1 MKSCSIQPQIMMK
14 VINSCNIYK
23 YFFIIIIFF
32 CSGCKEENQLFTK
45 KNDTLKNRDDTK
57 VTQHL
62 NSETA
67 KYAVS
72 KYFTPVLNSS
82 DFNSV
87 YGGKN
92 GMTLKRSRNG
102 LIKELEYVA
111 YPGSVFEILSEIK
124 KEDHKIYKVK
134 TDEYEIP
141 ELEIELFIDSRFV
154 SLTDFKPEK
163 RKISLPSK
171 NEIFDYLDKCVG
183 AMYVWGANNLDGVP
197 QMFEFYQPKGNLSE
211 SEKKEWMMKGLDC
224 SGLLYEAT
232 NGYTARNT
240 HQLVYFGEP
249 VKISGLT
256 ARQIASEVKPL
267 DLIVWKGHIILV
279 YDENTTIESSF
290 TAGKVVKKNL
300 IDVVNNLISKRK
312 PVDEWTGGKKNEF
325 VIRRWFNEDMK

>member
-1 MKSCSIQPQIMMK
+1 MR
-14 VINSCNIYK
+14 VIKLFDTGK
-23 YFFIIIIFF
+23 YFFVLILFLL
-32 CSGCKEENQLFTK
+32 SGCKEESQLFTK
-45 KNDTLKNRDDTK
+45 KNDTLKNRDSIR
-57 VTQHL
+57 VTEET
-62 NSETA
+62 NSGTSN
-67 KYAVS
+67 YAVS
-72 KYFTPVLNSS
+72 KYFTPVLSS
-82 DFNSV
+82 PDFTSV

-92 GMTLKRSRNG
+92 GSTLKRSNNG

-141 ELEIELFIDSRFV
+141 ELGIELFIDSRFV

-163 RKISLPSK
+163 RKINLPSK
-171 NEIFDYLDKCVG
+171 NEIFEYLDKSVG
-183 AMYVWGANNLDGVP
+183 AMYIWGANNLDGVP
-197 QMFEFYQPKGNLSE
+197 QMLEYYAPKGNPGE

-232 NGYTARNT
+232 NGYSARNT
-240 HQLVYFGEP
+240 HQLVYFGES

-256 ARQIASEVKPL
+256 AGQIASKVKPL

-290 TAGKVVKKNL
+290 SEGRVVKKNL
-300 IDVVNNLISKRK
+300 IEVLNKLISKRK

-325 VIRRWFNEDMK
+325 VIIRWFNENTK

>member
-1 MKSCSIQPQIMMK
+1 ML
-14 VINSCNIYK
+14 K
-23 YFFIIIIFF
+23 YFIIIIIFF
-32 CSGCKEENQLFTK
+32 FSGCKEESQLFTK
-45 KNDTLKNRDDTK
+45 KNDTLKNRDSIR
-57 VTQHL
+57 VTSKTS
-62 NSETA
+62 SETS

-72 KYFTPVLNSS
+72 KYFTPVLNSP

-92 GMTLKRSRNG
+92 GSTLKRSNNG

-124 KEDHKIYKVK
+124 KEDHKIYRVK

-141 ELEIELFIDSRFV
+141 ELGIELFIDSRFIG
-154 SLTDFKPEK
+154 LTDFKPEK
-163 RKISLPSK
+163 RKINLPSK
-171 NEIFDYLDKCVG
+171 NEIFEYLDKSVG

-197 QMFEFYQPKGNLSE
+197 QMFEYYAPKGNPGE

-240 HQLVYFGEP
+240 HQLVYIGES

-256 ARQIASEVKPL
+256 AGQIASKVKPL

-290 TAGKVVKKNL
+290 SAGEVIKKNI
-300 IDVVNNLISKRK
+300 IDVLNKLISKRK

-325 VIRRWFNEDMK
+325 VIRRWFNENTK